1 LAAIAAVAGIAA
13 ATETVGTG
21 TMRHAE
27 VATIALAAE
36 SNWQP

>member
-1 LAAIAAVAGIAA
+1 LAEIAVVAGIAT

-36 SNWQP
+36 SDWQQ